1 MYQVTQK
8 QLDDIFRRWINDER
22 HRLDILLLEGF
33 SKSEAIE
40 MLKIFKLQCIQEAI
54 RNSY

>member
-1 MYQVTQK
+1 MYQVPQK

-40 MLKIFKLQCIQEAI
+40 MLKIFKLQCI
-54 RNSY
+54 